1 MIGSKLINSESNNVP
16 NLLQVYVLISYSVL
30 LKVELRTEAETLR
43 AENKR
48 LTEELA
54 AHALCGQKIKDLE
67 DRCLRAVVSSTK
79 ACVFRFKSHAGSN
92 IFLCV

>member
-1 MIGSKLINSESNNVP
+1 M
-16 NLLQVYVLISYSVL
+16 
-30 LKVELRTEAETLR
+30 ELRSEAESLR

-67 DRCLRAVVSSTK
+67 DRWLRAPLYALLSEMS
-79 ACVFRFKSHAGSN
+79 
-92 IFLCV
+92 